1 MGIRLCD
8 TLLMNNLYFEI
19 CVKRDGGS
27 LAISMVHGR
36 DIPMLA
42 LLLYHHDDVNMG
54 VVLIIQTLA
63 RSHLNGP
70 SVSPSH
76 RFGSG
81 EVGSV
86 QLVNSR
92 FAAKV

>member
-1 MGIRLCD
+1 MGVRLCD
-8 TLLMNNLYFEI
+8 TLLMNSLYFEI

-27 LAISMVHGR
+27 LAISMVHDR
-36 DIPMLA
+36 DIPMLT
-42 LLLYHHDDVNMG
+42 LLLDHRDDVNMG

-76 RFGSG
+76 RPGG
-81 EVGSV
+81 ADVGSV
-86 QLVNSR
+86 QLVYSR